1 MQENQTS
8 LFQIIIN
15 HFGLSLGETQAISNL
30 FSRYNVDENEI
41 EPDYEYASI
50 LEIEFIKDEKIPF
63 FEFIPM
69 DKWSTLIEIIK
80 NVKKRR
86 GKKGLKFKSI
96 ITEIYDLENTQYDK
110 PRTLKKKTVFLLNH
124 KDNIDFNKGLER
136 IEITIENIIETA
148 ESQKSQSSKQ
158 EMDKEFTKNTNQNR
172 GAAND
177 ELNSTSFIF
186 DESKR
191 RWIKPIDKIPKRA
204 Y

>member
-8 LFQIIIN
+8 LFQVIIN
-15 HFGLSLGETQAISNL
+15 HFGLSLGETQAINNL
-30 FSRYNVDENEI
+30 FSRYNVDEKEM

-50 LEIEFIKDEKIPF
+50 LEIEFIKDEKTPF
-63 FEFIPM
+63 FEFVPI

-96 ITEIYDLENTQYDK
+96 ITEIYDLENTEYDK
-110 PRTLKKKTVFLLNH
+110 PKTLKKKIVFLLNH

-136 IEITIENIIETA
+136 IEITIDNIIETD

-158 EMDKEFTKNTNQNR
+158 ETDKEFTKNTNQNK
-172 GAAND
+172 AAND
-177 ELNSTSFIF
+177 ELNPISFIF

-191 RWIKPIDKIPKRA
+191 RWIKPIDKIQRA
-204 Y
+204 